1 VAAACAALGWMMTEW
16 VLYKKASVLGIITG
30 AVAGLVAITPA
41 SGSVGPLG
49 AMAIGLSAGFLCF
62 FASTTLKRALG
73 YDDSLDVFGVH
84 CVGGIVGAI
93 LTGVFCA
100 ESLGGAGFGV
110 ESGLMGSQLLVQ
122 IKGVV
127 ATLIFSSIATFIIL
141 KLVDLTIGL
150 RVSEEDE
157 STGLDQAQHNETGY
171 NF

>member
-1 VAAACAALGWMMTEW
+1 
-16 VLYKKASVLGIITG
+16 
-30 AVAGLVAITPA
+30 
-41 SGSVGPLG
+41 
-49 AMAIGLSAGFLCF
+49 MAIGLSAGVICF

-84 CVGGIVGAI
+84 CVGGIVGAV

-110 ESGLMGSQLLVQ
+110 ESGSMGSQLLVQ
-122 IKGVV
+122 IEGIV
-127 ATLIFSSIATFIIL
+127 ATLIYSSIGTFIIL

-157 STGLDQAQHNETGY
+157 STGLDLAQHNETGY
-171 NF
+171 NL